1 MRDHIRLF
9 LCSLAAGCAPG
20 VKPEG
25 DSLSPFLFV
34 WAYDQDHRPGETN
47 FIAVVDID
55 PESGTVGQVVSTAP
69 GAEGGAHHTEFSMPP
84 GGLPLFANGYMD
96 SRTWLVDLNNPAEP
110 KVVGETDRV
119 PGFNHPHSF
128 FRLKDGSVLAT
139 LQHGDG
145 TVRGNP
151 GGVARYS
158 AEGKVLAFA
167 SAADS
172 SLPGADIQ
180 PYGMTGSEATDRIV
194 TTSSPMADAR
204 TADVVQIHRLSDLAL
219 LKTIAMPISETDS
232 AWHYPFEIRM
242 LPDGRSAFLNTWYCA
257 FYLLSG
263 VDKAE
268 PELERVYLLERGLYK
283 GCSVPVLFDRYWI
296 MPVSL
301 LREIV
306 VLDITDP
313 RHPREVHSLT
323 VDSTFEP
330 HWAARDPLS
339 DRIVIPSQADG
350 DPRILIARFD
360 STTGRL
366 RWDERFRDPTTGQLG
381 VSMKREAWAHGATG
395 PATPHGIV
403 FGSGNGVAGRKLP

>member
-1 MRDHIRLF
+1 
-9 LCSLAAGCAPG
+9 
-20 VKPEG
+20 
-25 DSLSPFLFV
+25 
-34 WAYDQDHRPGETN
+34 
-47 FIAVVDID
+47 
-55 PESGTVGQVVSTAP
+55 
-69 GAEGGAHHTEFSMPP
+69 
-84 GGLPLFANGYMD
+84 
-96 SRTWLVDLNNPAEP
+96 
-110 KVVGETDRV
+110 
-119 PGFNHPHSF
+119 
-128 FRLKDGSVLAT
+128 
-139 LQHGDG
+139 
-145 TVRGNP
+145 
-151 GGVARYS
+151 
-158 AEGKVLAFA
+158 
-167 SAADS
+167 
-172 SLPGADIQ
+172 
-180 PYGMTGSEATDRIV
+180 
-194 TTSSPMADAR
+194 
-204 TADVVQIHRLSDLAL
+204 
-219 LKTIAMPISETDS
+219 
-232 AWHYPFEIRM
+232 
-242 LPDGRSAFLNTWYCA
+242 
-257 FYLLSG
+257 
-263 VDKAE
+263 
-268 PELERVYLLERGLYK
+268 VYLLERGLYK